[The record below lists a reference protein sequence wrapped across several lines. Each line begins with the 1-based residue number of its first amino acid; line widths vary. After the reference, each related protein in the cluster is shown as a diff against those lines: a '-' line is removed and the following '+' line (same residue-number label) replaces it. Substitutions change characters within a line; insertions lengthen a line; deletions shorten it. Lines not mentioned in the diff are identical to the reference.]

1 MEPCV
6 FRKVEGDVV
15 YLLIVYVDDVLII
28 ATAGEIKRLHKL
40 CIDEFQWVTLDTG
53 KRHSYLGMQLEF
65 LAGKVRV
72 DMSSYTEKVLD
83 FYAKVLEPRRVPGK
97 KGVFLVSK
105 SSAAVNLD
113 EKQRFHTVV
122 AKLLYLAKR
131 ARPDIITIVSFLC
144 TRVKAPT
151 MEDVEKLEYL
161 LGYLHRTKLRSIV
174 LEPRKPLFV
183 EAYIDASFAMHMDRK
198 SHSGVIVL
206 VGGVGV
212 LFTSRKQ
219 KCVSKSPTEAE
230 LIALSDNVSLVE
242 LFHEFLG
249 FVLNQRICM
258 PTVYQ
263 DNTSVISLVTIG
275 GGVVRTKHLRARMG
289 LVKEAVANNKLGLK
303 HVLTSDMMADG
314 LTKMLEGNGFD
325 LFADDVLGHK
335 STGGH

>member
-1 MEPCV
+1 
-6 FRKVEGDVV
+6 
-15 YLLIVYVDDVLII
+15 VYVENVLII
-28 ATAGEIKRLHKL
+28 AVAGEIKHLHNL
-40 CIDEFQWVTLDTG
+40 CIDEFRWVTLETG

-65 LAGKVRV
+65 LAGKVHV
-72 DMSSYTEKVLD
+72 DMSSYMEKVLD

-97 KGVFLVSK
+97 KGVFLVSE
-105 SSAAVNLD
+105 SLAAVSLD
-113 EKQRFHTVV
+113 EKQRFHAVV

-131 ARPDIITIVSFLC
+131 AKPDIITVVSFLC
-144 TRVKAPT
+144 TRVKAPK

-161 LGYLHRTKLRSIV
+161 LGYLHRTESRSMV

-183 EAYIDASFAMHMDRK
+183 EAYIDASFTTHMDGK
-198 SHSGVIVL
+198 LHSGVIVL

-249 FVLNQRICM
+249 FDLNQRIRM

-263 DNTSVISLVTIG
+263 DNTLVILLVTIG

-289 LVKEAVANNKLGLK
+289 LVREAIANHKLGLK

-335 STGGH
+335 STGGR